1 VPQQADH
8 GGDQRHV
15 EGAAAPR
22 AAEGKAPDP
31 EGEHGPL
38 EPFVADPRQDPVVAQ
53 RKTVPRRVVEQGARR
68 MVQAGR
74 VEGEQQ
80 AERRGGE
87 A

>member
-1 VPQQADH
+1 
-8 GGDQRHV
+8 
-15 EGAAAPR
+15 
-22 AAEGKAPDP
+22 
-31 EGEHGPL
+31 
-38 EPFVADPRQDPVVAQ
+38 VADPCQDPVVAQ

-74 VEGEQQ
+74 MESEQQ